1 VSDRRLTSVTSSSTS
16 GFRTGF
22 TDPKIISNCCAERVI
37 RAEGARRSHVHG
49 FHQER
54 STSVVNT
61 VLLLLFMDDFVAQG
75 LFWLLFSDLR
85 MTFSFSRASS

>member
-1 VSDRRLTSVTSSSTS
+1 
-16 GFRTGF
+16 
-22 TDPKIISNCCAERVI
+22 
-37 RAEGARRSHVHG
+37 
-49 FHQER
+49 
-54 STSVVNT
+54 